1 MRDRLL
7 PAGLLILA
15 LFTASTLILT
25 QPVIN
30 QVKKEVLKSTR
41 IMAQL
46 FSGLILSAIE
56 EKSVADVLKEGL
68 KDIDFPVIVTDHM
81 GIPRAWKNINID
93 PNRFSARDL
102 ERPEKLKNDPE
113 YRKLLWTLGR
123 LSRLHPPVEIL
134 KDGEV
139 VGYIYYGDPPI
150 LNYLRVLPFLLLS
163 VAILSFL
170 GLFWAAK
177 SIQTYQLET
186 LWVNFAKGLA
196 HQMGTP
202 VSSLYGWYEYL
213 KLDPGVD
220 QSIVEE
226 MGKDLERMKSI
237 LRRFSKIGNGGK
249 LQEVNLKEMI
259 EETVEELRK
268 RFLKDIEIT
277 MDLDDNAIVFGDRE
291 LLSWAVENLLKNA
304 YEARRDENP
313 KIRIEL
319 KRKGDRKIIRVID
332 NGKGIPKDKRK
343 FLFKKS
349 FTTKEKGWGMGLVL
363 TRRIIEDTHGGKIR
377 LKKSEPLDET
387 IFEIEL

>member
-1 MRDRLL
+1 MRNRLL

-30 QVKKEVLKSTR
+30 QVKKEVQKSTR
-41 IMAQL
+41 IMAEL
-46 FSGLILSAIE
+46 FSGLIISAIE
-56 EKSVADVLKEGL
+56 QQSVADVLKEGL
-68 KDIDFPVIVTDHM
+68 KDIDFPVIVTDNM
-81 GIPRAWKNINID
+81 GIPRAWKNIGVD
-93 PNRFSARDL
+93 PNKFSAKDL
-102 ERPEKLKNDPE
+102 EKPEKLKNDPD
-113 YRKLLWTLGR
+113 YKKLLWTLGR
-123 LSRLHPPVEIL
+123 LSKLHEPVKIV
-134 KDGEV
+134 KDGNV

-150 LNYLRVLPFLLLS
+150 LNYLRVLPLLLLL

-213 KLDPGVD
+213 KLDPNVD
-220 QSIVEE
+220 QSVVEE

-249 LQEVNLKEMI
+249 LQEVNLKSMI
-259 EETVEELRK
+259 EETIEELKK
-268 RFLKDIEIT
+268 RFLKGVKVT
-277 MDLDDNAIVFGDRE
+277 TDLEDDVIVFGDKE
-291 LLSWAVENLLKNA
+291 LLSWAIENLVKNA
-304 YEARRDENP
+304 YEARRDDNP
-313 KIRIEL
+313 HIHIEL
-319 KRKGDRKIIRVID
+319 KKKGDKKIIRVID

-343 FLFKKS
+343 LLFKKS
-349 FTTKEKGWGMGLVL
+349 FSTKEKGWGMGLVL
-363 TRRIIEDTHGGKIR
+363 TRRIIEETHGGKIY
-377 LKKSEPLDET
+377 LQKSEPLRET
-387 IFEIEL
+387 IFVIEL